1 MKNALTQ
8 SVETEQRLS
17 TPNVTWSRKVLRRAK
32 YGFLLLG
39 VLAIAMAGSGAIYE
53 IFSAA
58 RDKRDYPPSGRIV
71 DVGGHRLHL
80 QSMGKGSPTVILETG
95 LGGMSAAW
103 GWVQPEVAK
112 FTQVVSYDRAG
123 LGWSDA
129 DGASPDALHIARQLH
144 TLLVNAGI
152 KGPYVL
158 VGHSMGGLFVRV
170 YADQYPDEVAGMV
183 LIDASHPDQYLRS
196 PEIQKHM
203 NKGFRLLKITPILA
217 RLGLIRISSYFSS
230 QAEGLPPQQ
239 RAVAEVF
246 LSSASHLAT
255 AREELA
261 AWDATTE
268 QVRHT
273 KNLGNKPLVVLSADK
288 GSLPGAHLLQ
298 EGLAQLSTN
307 NVHRVVKGADH
318 VTIVSHREHA
328 LAVVEGIRQVVEAVR
343 MR

>member
-1 MKNALTQ
+1 MKRFTL
-8 SVETEQRLS
+8 SRPVDTEQRL
-17 TPNVTWSRKVLRRAK
+17 TIPDTVWIRKMREH
-32 YGFLLLG
+32 GFFLTG
-39 VLAIAMAGSGAIYE
+39 MLAVVMAGLGAVYE
-53 IFSAA
+53 TFSAK
-58 RDKRDYPPSGRIV
+58 RDKRNNPPPGRMV
-71 DVGGHRLHL
+71 DVNGHLLHL
-80 QSMGKGSPTVILETG
+80 QAMGKGSPTVILETG

-112 FTQVVSYDRAG
+112 FTRVASYDRAG
-123 LGWSDA
+123 LGWSEA

-152 KGPYVL
+152 EGPYVL

-170 YADQYPDEVAGMV
+170 YADQYPAEVAGMV

-196 PEIQKHM
+196 QAIKKHM
-203 NKGFRLLKITPILA
+203 NKGFRLLKISQILSH
-217 RLGLIRISSYFSS
+217 LGLLRVYNHYST

-246 LSSASHLAT
+246 LASASHITT

-261 AWDATTE
+261 AWDVTAE

-273 KNLGNKPLVVLSADK
+273 KNLGNRPLVVLSADK

-298 EGLAQLSTN
+298 EGLAQLSAN
-307 NVHRVVKGADH
+307 SVHRVVNGADH

-343 MR
+343 AR

>member
-1 MKNALTQ
+1 MKNALSQ
-8 SVETEQRLS
+8 SVKTEQHLP
-17 TPNVTWSRKVLRRAK
+17 TPNVTWRRALRRAK
-32 YGFLLLG
+32 YGSLLLG
-39 VLAIAMAGSGAIYE
+39 VLTITMVGTGVVYE
-53 IFSAA
+53 TFSAA
-58 RDKRDYPPSGRIV
+58 RDKRNYPPSGSMV

-80 QSMGKGSPTVILETG
+80 QSMGKGNPTVILETG

-112 FTQVVSYDRAG
+112 FTRVVSYDRAG
-123 LGWSDA
+123 LGWSEA
-129 DGASPDALHIARQLH
+129 DGATPDALHIARQLH
-144 TLLVNAGI
+144 TLLANAGI

-196 PEIQKHM
+196 PAIQKHM
-203 NKGFRLLKITPILA
+203 NKGFRLLKITPVLA
-217 RLGLIRISSYFSS
+217 RLGLIRLSSYFSS
-230 QAEGLPPQQ
+230 QAKGLPVQQ

-255 AREELA
+255 AREELS

-268 QVRHT
+268 EVRHT
-273 KNLGNKPLVVLSADK
+273 KSLGNRPLVVLSADK
-288 GSLPGAHLLQ
+288 GTLPGAHLLQ

-307 NVHRVVKGADH
+307 NVHHVVKGADH
-318 VTIVSHREHA
+318 VTLVSHREYA
-328 LAVVEGIRQVVEAVR
+328 LIVVKGIRQVVDAIQAR
-343 MR
+343 